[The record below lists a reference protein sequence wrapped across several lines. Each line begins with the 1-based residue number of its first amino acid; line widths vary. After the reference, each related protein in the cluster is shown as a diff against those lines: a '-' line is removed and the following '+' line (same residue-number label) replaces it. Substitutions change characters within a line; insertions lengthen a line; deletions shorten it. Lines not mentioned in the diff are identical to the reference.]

1 MKPFNWQCPYCN
13 QHATLR
19 EDNLHTA
26 TNNLIIDNAEGYRQF
41 RVICLV
47 CPNTGCRRFTLDVVM
62 YQYDRVSKLTPS
74 TPIQSWK
81 LLPPARMIPFPEY
94 VPKPIVDDYKEACSI
109 VELSPKA
116 AATLARR
123 CLQGMIRDFWG
134 IKKHR
139 LIDEVMAL
147 QEQEGVDPLTWKAID
162 AVRIVGNIGAHM
174 EKDID
179 VIIDVDP
186 GEAEQLIALIEGLVE
201 DWYIARQNRED
212 RLNKVIAIGQ
222 AKTSAKS

>member
-13 QHATLR
+13 HHATLR

-94 VPKPIVDDYKEACSI
+94 VPKPIVNDYQEACSI
-109 VELSPKA
+109 VDLSPKV

-123 CLQGMIRDFWG
+123 CLQGMIRDFWKITKG
-134 IKKHR
+134 R
-139 LIDEVMAL
+139 LVDEVAAL
-147 QEQEGVDPLTWKAID
+147 EDRVDPLTWQAIN
-162 AVRIVGNIGAHM
+162 AVKNVGNIGAHM
-174 EKDID
+174 EKDIN

-186 GEAEQLIALIEGLVE
+186 QEAEKLISLIEILVE
-201 DWYIARQNRED
+201 DWYISRQNKED
-212 RLNKVIAIGQ
+212 RLKMIVAIGQ
-222 AKTSAKS
+222 EKKPPKS